1 MKIPYVNLNA
11 QWHDERTELLP
22 LIEAVLAGGD
32 YVGGKNIELFE
43 QRIAQVCGVQHAIAL
58 NSGTDAL
65 VCALRALEIGPGDEV
80 ITPPNSFVA
89 STAAIVH
96 VGARP
101 VFVDVREDQNI
112 DPDLIE
118 AAITSNTRAI
128 MPVHLSG
135 RIAEMDSIM
144 KIAERYGLEVVED
157 AAQAVGSMY
166 RKNPSGSFGVIGCFS
181 THPLKNLN
189 ACGDGGFVT
198 VNDEKLASR
207 IRQMRNHG
215 LIDRDTVNKFGH
227 VSRMDSLQAEILLFR
242 LERLGD
248 VTRQR
253 RNNAA
258 QYRTELNARSIFLP
272 PEKDWEFHTYHTFV
286 IQLKNR
292 DEAREFLHKRGI
304 DTAVHYPTP
313 IHLQPASEELGYTKG
328 DFPETEKQA
337 ERILTLPINQY
348 LSCEEIRY
356 VAQCVNEFTEKT

>member
-1 MKIPYVNLNA
+1 MKIPYVNLSA

-22 LIEAVLAGGD
+22 LIESVLAGGN
-32 YVGGKNIELFE
+32 YVGGKYIEQFE
-43 QRIAQVCGVQHAIAL
+43 QKIAQVCGVQQAVAL

-65 VCALRALEIGPGDEV
+65 ICALRALEIGHGDEV

-118 AAITSNTRAI
+118 AAITSSTRAI

-144 KIAERYGLEVVED
+144 NIAERYGLEVVED
-157 AAQAVGSMY
+157 AAQAVGSLY
-166 RKNPSGSFGVIGCFS
+166 RKHPSGSFGVMGCFS

-189 ACGDGGFVT
+189 ACGDGGFIT

-215 LIDRDTVNKFGH
+215 LIDRDTVNEFGQ
-227 VSRMDSLQAEILLFR
+227 VSRMDSLQAAVLLFR
-242 LERLGD
+242 LERLAD
-248 VTRQR
+248 VTRRR

-258 QYRTELNARSIFLP
+258 QYRAELNRKSVFIP

-286 IQLKNR
+286 IQLNNR
-292 DEAREFLHKRGI
+292 DEAREFLYERGI

-313 IHLQPASEELGYTKG
+313 IHLQPASKELGYTKG
-328 DFPETEKQA
+328 NFPETEKQSK
-337 ERILTLPINQY
+337 RILTLPVNQY
-348 LSCEEIRY
+348 LSCEDIRY
-356 VAQCVNEFTEKT
+356 VAQCVNEFAEKT